1 MLFSAFAVVSA
12 TGYEA
17 GWQHGHSG
25 VDRPGGDFNVT
36 QSALPAGCFAMCM
49 ADERCRSWTHFADTV
64 TCHLKDQVP
73 AQALVA
79 DRTCASGVKA
89 AAAQGLLP
97 LKFKNFKLGSIAPAG
112 WLQKQLVL
120 MTNGQAGHLELFW
133 DDIQDSVWVG
143 GEHDHSGAGHER
155 GPYWLCLDITSQ
167 DISHQLSGSF
177 AGHTFPKLAAQNQ
190 LASDEARRLSGGGQE
205 RRLFLYLLRPRRRH
219 DHLHEQLDS
228 PARPTSRGRRQPS
241 ASVPPRKRAAT
252 APSCYP
258 LQHWLQWGCLDVQHQ
273 QQEGRRCRGG
283 RRRRR
288 ARPERQR
295 GDRICDLRAVDL
307 TRRAGRSRVGSR
319 CQLIVDC

>member
-12 TGYEA
+12 TGYQA

-36 QSALPAGCFAMCM
+36 QSALPAGCFALCM

-79 DRTCASGVKA
+79 DGTCASGVKA

-155 GPYWLCLDITSQ
+155 GPYWVN
-167 DISHQLSGSF
+167 GVV
-177 AGHTFPKLAAQNQ
+177 PLAAHLN
-190 LASDEARRLSGGGQE
+190 AR
-205 RRLFLYLLRPRRRH
+205 
-219 DHLHEQLDS
+219 D
-228 PARPTSRGRRQPS
+228 ARARARAVAMRD
-241 ASVPPRKRAAT
+241 AAT
-252 APSCYP
+252 P
-258 LQHWLQWGCLDVQHQ
+258 QW
-273 QQEGRRCRGG
+273 
-283 RRRRR
+283 
-288 ARPERQR
+288 
-295 GDRICDLRAVDL
+295 
-307 TRRAGRSRVGSR
+307 
-319 CQLIVDC
+319 